1 MASYEP
7 QVSVVIPTLHR
18 PQLVLR
24 AVRSVSALA
33 QNFHAI
39 EVVVVVEG
47 DDPSTLET
55 LKAIADPECGSLH
68 WLRMSGVR
76 KRATVEPDSSR
87 IREAHVCGDQR
98 PSSQPRISSERTGPG
113 HIDDLLPG
121 RSFIFAHR
129 DPVDAP
135 ARVRF

>member
-55 LKAIADPECGSLH
+55 LKAIADP
-68 WLRMSGVR
+68 RMRVVALAQNVGCAEARNS
-76 KRATVEPDSSR
+76 RA
-87 IREAHVCGDQR
+87 
-98 PSSQPRISSERTGPG
+98 
-113 HIDDLLPG
+113 
-121 RSFIFAHR
+121 
-129 DPVDAP
+129 
-135 ARVRF
+135 

>member
-24 AVRSVSALA
+24 AVRSVLA

-39 EVVVVVEG
+39 EVVVVVDG

-55 LKAIADPECGSLH
+55 LKAIVDPRMRVVALAQNVGGAEARNSGS
-68 WLRMSGVR
+68 
-76 KRATVEPDSSR
+76 
-87 IREAHVCGDQR
+87 I
-98 PSSQPRISSERTGPG
+98 
-113 HIDDLLPG
+113 
-121 RSFIFAHR
+121 
-129 DPVDAP
+129 
-135 ARVRF
+135 